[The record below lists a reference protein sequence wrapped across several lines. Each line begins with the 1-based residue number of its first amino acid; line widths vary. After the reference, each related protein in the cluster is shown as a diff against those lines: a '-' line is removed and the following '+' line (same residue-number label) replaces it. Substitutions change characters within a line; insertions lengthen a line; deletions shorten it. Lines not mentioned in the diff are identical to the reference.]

1 MAAGRIKGITIE
13 IDGNTSKLTK
23 ALSSVDNS
31 IRNTQKNINDLNK
44 ALKLDPT
51 NTNLLKDKQREL
63 ASEIDATKSKIE
75 TEKQALEQMKNTEGF
90 DANSQAARNL
100 QTQIDLD
107 TAALKE
113 LESEARQSASVLG
126 SQMQAAGQKIKAV
139 GDDIANV
146 GQKIS
151 GLGRTMTTHVTM
163 PIAAGFTAVIKTT
176 ADYEAQMSKV
186 QAISGAAASDMER
199 LSEKA
204 RKMGETTKFS
214 ATESGEAMEY
224 MAMAGWKAE
233 QMVDGLDGI
242 MYLAAAA
249 NEELGTTSDIV
260 TDGLTAFHMEAEESS
275 HFANVLAAASA
286 NANTNVSLMGETFKY
301 VAPVAGSLNYSIED
315 IAIATGLMANA
326 GIKGSMAGTSLRNVI
341 QRMAKPTKESAAAM
355 DRLGLSMS
363 DETTGRM
370 YTFRE
375 ILDQIRVS
383 FKDINMSTEDYDQ
396 QLTVL
401 QNALDA
407 GTITQKQYNT
417 ELEELNKQAFGAE
430 GAEKARAAAMLGGA
444 RAMSGLMAIAEASE
458 EDYEKLAAA
467 IDGSSE
473 SMAML
478 ADGSIVP
485 LNEALASGQEI
496 IGEYAGAAEA
506 MAMQMQNNLT
516 GDVTILKSA
525 LQELAISLGELLM
538 PLLRDLVAQIQEVV
552 NYLNSLD
559 DETKKQIMQ
568 AALIVAAIGPVLM
581 IVGGVITAIGTIV
594 SAIGTL
600 ISVIG
605 SVITFVSTIGP
616 MIAAILPVIAAPV
629 GIILGIVAAV
639 GALIAVLVHLFNT
652 NQEFHDKVVAIW
664 EAVKAAIGVAFEQLM
679 AWFASL
685 GEALVPIGQAFMD
698 TFSAIGEFIGTWVSL
713 ITTYISNFLENNKA
727 TIDAALGFIKM
738 CWENAF
744 TLIGG
749 IVSIIVQNISTV
761 ITGWLSVLSNLFKA
775 FTALLKGD
783 WQSAWNYLVSAARSF
798 VGILTGVFNN
808 MVNGIK
814 TIFTN
819 LIQNFKSW
827 GGEMI
832 SGLVQ
837 GIKDKIGDVKEAI
850 GNIGEAIRERI
861 HFSVP
866 DVGPLA
872 DADSWMPD
880 MMKLFAQ
887 GITDNASVITD
898 AVEKSFNIRPLIN
911 NQNTLQGQNQAV
923 AMQAAP
929 ISVNVVLEGDA
940 NRLYRVVRAE
950 AVRNQQITG
959 MSFA

>member
-13 IDGNTSKLTK
+13 IGGDTTKLVSALKNVDKEIKGTQTALKDINSLLKVDPSNVELLRQKQSQLTEAVSATRDRLKTLQEAQSQVTKGSSEWDALQREIIATKQDLDGLEGDLKEFGSVGKQQLKALTQKVGEFGSKLQEAGDKISKVGST
-23 ALSSVDNS
+23 L
-31 IRNTQKNINDLNK
+31 TQKVTTPIV
-44 ALKLDPT
+44 AG
-51 NTNLLKDKQREL
+51 
-63 ASEIDATKSKIE
+63 
-75 TEKQALEQMKNTEGF
+75 MG
-90 DANSQAARNL
+90 AA
-100 QTQIDLD
+100 
-107 TAALKE
+107 
-113 LESEARQSASVLG
+113 
-126 SQMQAAGQKIKAV
+126 IKV
-139 GDDIANV
+139 
-146 GQKIS
+146 
-151 GLGRTMTTHVTM
+151 
-163 PIAAGFTAVIKTT
+163 T
-176 ADYEAQMSKV
+176 ADFDAQMSKV
-186 QAISGAAASDMER
+186 QAISGATATDMER

-224 MAMAGWKAE
+224 MAMAGWKTE

-301 VAPVAGSLNYSIED
+301 VAPVAGAVGYTIED
-315 IAIATGLMANA
+315 MALATGLMANA

-375 ILDQIRVS
+375 IMDQIRVS
-383 FKDINMSTEDYDQ
+383 FKEINMSTEDYDQ

-496 IGEYAGAAEA
+496 IGEYGGAAEA

-559 DETKKQIMQ
+559 DETKKQIIQ

-581 IVGGVITAIGTIV
+581 ILGKLV
-594 SAIGTL
+594 
-600 ISVIG
+600 SVIG
-605 SVITFVSTIGP
+605 FVMSHLSAIQAV
-616 MIAAILPVIAAPV
+616 IAAITGPIGIAIAAIAAFIAIFVYLYNTNEEFRDKCLEVWAKVQEGISSFVEIAKAFLTEFIEWVQPIFMV
-629 GIILGIVAAV
+629 LVEAASEAMDIIGEIFTEVGAWIEENRAEIEAAVAVIRTIVMFLVNVIKAYVITNIGIIKEQI
-639 GALIAVLVHLFNT
+639 T
-652 NQEFHDKVVAIW
+652 
-664 EAVKAAIGVAFEQLM
+664 AFLN
-679 AWFASL
+679 
-685 GEALVPIGQAFMD
+685 I
-698 TFSAIGEFIGTWVSL
+698 
-713 ITTYISNFLENNKA
+713 IS
-727 TIDAALGFIKM
+727 
-738 CWENAF
+738 
-744 TLIGG
+744 
-749 IVSIIVQNISTV
+749 S
-761 ITGWLSVLSNLFKA
+761 LFKA
-775 FTALLKGD
+775 FVALLKGD
-783 WQSAWNYLVSAARSF
+783 WRGAWNYLVQAVSSYGNMLKNIFLRIVDGIKMIFGGLIEKMKNWGKEMIESLIAGIKEKIGGVAEAITGGLGKFASFFTDAGSAA
-798 VGILTGVFNN
+798 GDILG
-808 MVNGIK
+808 
-814 TIFTN
+814 N
-819 LIQNFKSW
+819 LQESAL
-827 GGEMI
+827 GA
-832 SGLVQ
+832 
-837 GIKDKIGDVKEAI
+837 IGDL
-850 GNIGEAIRERI
+850 
-861 HFSVP
+861 VP
-866 DVGPLA
+866 V
-872 DADSWMPD
+872 
-880 MMKLFAQ
+880 Q
-887 GITDNASVITD
+887 ASMART
-898 AVEKSFNIRPLIN
+898 ASTMTANRS
-911 NQNTLQGQNQAV
+911 T
-923 AMQAAP
+923 AAP
-929 ISVNVVLEGDA
+929 ALALQSAPVVVNVALEGDA
-940 NRLYRVVRAE
+940 TRLFRVVKAE
-950 AVRNQQITG
+950 AVRTQQITG
-959 MSFA
+959 MAFV

>member
-139 GDDIANV
+139 GDDITNV

-151 GLGRTMTTHVTM
+151 GLGRTMTTKVTM
-163 PIAAGFTAVIKTT
+163 PIAAGFGAVIKTT
-176 ADYEAQMSKV
+176 MDFDAQMSKV
-186 QAISGAAASDMER
+186 QAISGASGEEFAQLRD
-199 LSEKA
+199 KA
-204 RKMGETTKFS
+204 REMGESTRFS
-214 ATESGEAMEY
+214 ATEAGEAFEY
-224 MAMAGWKAE
+224 MGMAGWKTE
-233 QMVDGLDGI
+233 QMMQGI
-242 MYLAAAA
+242 PGILNLAAASG
-249 NEELGTTSDIV
+249 EELGTTSDIV
-260 TDGLTAFHMEAEESS
+260 TDALTAFGLKAEDAGR
-275 HFANVLAAASA
+275 FADILAAAST
-286 NANTNVSLMGETFKY
+286 NANTNVSMMGESFKY
-301 VAPVAGSLNYSIED
+301 AASAAGSLGYSAED
-315 IAIATGLMANA
+315 VTVALGLMANS
-326 GIKGSMAGTSLRNVI
+326 GIKASMAGTSLRNMF
-341 QRMAKPTKESAAAM
+341 QRMAKPTKESQAAM
-355 DRLGLSMS
+355 DRLGLSLQ
-363 DETTGRM
+363 DDTGKM
-370 YTFRE
+370 YSFRD
-375 ILDQIRVS
+375 IMDQIRES
-383 FKDINMSTEDYDQ
+383 MKDINAPVEDYVDS
-396 QLTVL
+396 LE
-401 QNALDA
+401 ALDVA
-407 GTITQKQYNT
+407 LANKELTQKQY
-417 ELEELNKQAFGAE
+417 EASVEELNKQTFGAE

-444 RAMSGLMAIAEASE
+444 RAMAGLLAISNATE
-458 EDYEKLAAA
+458 EDYEKLTSA
-467 IDGSSE
+467 IDDSSQAFARLE
-473 SMAML
+473 
-478 ADGSIVP
+478 DGSVVP
-485 LNEALASGQEI
+485 LNEALESGMTIMETY
-496 IGEYAGAAEA
+496 EGAAAA
-506 MAMQMQNNLT
+506 MAATMQDNLS
-516 GDVTILKSA
+516 GDITTLKSK
-525 LQELAISLGELLM
+525 LEELAISLGDLLM
-538 PLLRDLVAQIQEVV
+538 PTLREMVDGIKSVV
-552 NYLNSLD
+552 DTLNGLD
-559 DETKKQIMQ
+559 DETKKQIIQ

-652 NQEFHDKVVAIW
+652 NQEFHDNVVAIW
-664 EAVKAAIGVAFEQLM
+664 EAVKAAIGAAFEQLM

-685 GEALVPIGQAFMD
+685 GEALAPIGQAFMD

-744 TLIGG
+744 TVIGG
-749 IVSIIVQNISTV
+749 VVSIIVQNISTV

-911 NQNTLQGQNQAV
+911 NQNTLQGQNQTV